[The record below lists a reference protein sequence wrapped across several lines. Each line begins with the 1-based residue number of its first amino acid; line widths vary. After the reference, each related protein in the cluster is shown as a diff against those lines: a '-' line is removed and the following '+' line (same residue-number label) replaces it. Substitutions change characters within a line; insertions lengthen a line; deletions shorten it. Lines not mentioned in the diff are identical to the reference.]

1 MGKKIQIVFLLLLGA
16 LTFAG
21 ANADER
27 PPAVAGMF
35 YPANASELHRLVDE
49 QLADAGQPAK
59 IDGRIIA
66 LVVPHAGLVY
76 SGPVAAHAYKLLSG
90 SDITRVVLVGPSHR
104 YPFHGISVYGPGVVW
119 KTPLGSVACDDAMCR
134 ELLKDDREIRVVPEA
149 QTQEHSLEV
158 QLPFLQTVL
167 DSFTI
172 APVTMGSQD
181 SHAIKVMADAL
192 SKLPLDDQTV
202 IVASTDLQ
210 HYRPSVEGRPMDSLG
225 LACITS
231 LDPERLEKYLS
242 EGKTEMCGGGPAAA
256 VVRAAMKRG
265 ANRAKIVKYGD
276 SGDASGDKSQVVG
289 YAAVVLYQS
298 SDSHNEDNSRHKG
311 AVMLRDEKESDKMC
325 HLSDSEKTQLLSIA
339 RQSIETYLKS
349 GKLPEFDVAGVLAE
363 PGAAFVTLKKGGQLR
378 GCIGQTVAGMPLYKT
393 VSTCAVHS
401 ALDDPRFP
409 AVSADEVDKLE
420 IEISVLTPLEPLESF
435 DSIQI
440 GRDGLMITKGNYHG
454 LLLPQVAT
462 EYGWDATQFLEYT
475 CQKAGLPKEAYKMPG
490 ATIYRFQAVI
500 FGE

>member
-1 MGKKIQIVFLLLLGA
+1 MGKKIQFVFLLFA
-16 LTFAG
+16 VACVVMTAG
-21 ANADER
+21 AEER
-27 PPAVAGMF
+27 PPAVAGTF
-35 YPANASELHRLVDE
+35 YPANADELSQLVDR
-49 QLADAGQPAK
+49 QLDAVGQPAE

-66 LVVPHAGLVY
+66 MIVPHAGLVY
-76 SGPVAAHAYKLLSG
+76 SGPVAASAYKILEGSG
-90 SDITRVVLVGPSHR
+90 ITNVVLVGPSHR
-104 YPFHGISVYGPGVVW
+104 YPFHGVSVYGPGVEW
-119 KTPLGSVACDDAMCR
+119 KTPLGVVPCNGDLCQQLVEDA
-134 ELLKDDREIRVVPEA
+134 REISVIPQA
-149 QTQEHSLEV
+149 QAQEHSLEV

-167 DSFTI
+167 DKFRI
-172 APVTMGSQD
+172 VPVTMGSQD
-181 SHAIKVMADAL
+181 EQTIKRLAEAL
-192 SKLPLDDQTV
+192 SKLPDDGHM
-202 IVASTDLQ
+202 IIIASTDLQ
-210 HYRPSVEGRPMDSLG
+210 HYRSASEGRPMDSLG
-225 LACITS
+225 LACITD

-256 VVRAAMKRG
+256 VVHAAMARG
-265 ANRAKIVKYGD
+265 ADKAKIVKYGD
-276 SGDASGDKSQVVG
+276 SGDTSGDKSQVVG

-298 SDSHNEDNSRHKG
+298 SDSHNEDNIQHKG
-311 AVMLRDEKESDKMC
+311 AVMLRDEKESDKAC
-325 HLSDSEKTQLLSIA
+325 HLTDDERTQLLSIA
-339 RQSIETYLKS
+339 RKSIETYLKD
-349 GKLPEFDVAGVLAE
+349 GKLPEFDVAGLLAE
-363 PGAAFVTLKKGGQLR
+363 PGAAFVTLKKGGELR

-409 AVSADEVDKLE
+409 AVTGDEVSKLE

-435 DSIQI
+435 DDIEI

-462 EYGWDATQFLEYT
+462 EYGWNATQFLEYT